1 MPSRDMLPFIQCH
14 HTRGRALC
22 GGFINPSFS
31 TSVCAAAP
39 IVIEASAVSMMFLFQ
54 FIVVMLLFV
63 LVFRLIT
70 LSCVGGVAALVV
82 MTIAHVVMTFAL
94 VEMTIAL
101 VEMTFALVVMTI
113 ALLEIAVAPVEI
125 VVAPAALALYLYKV
139 MVTGPK
145 SPAGISMFL
154 VFLLQGYE
162 VHV

>member
-1 MPSRDMLPFIQCH
+1 
-14 HTRGRALC
+14 
-22 GGFINPSFS
+22 
-31 TSVCAAAP
+31 
-39 IVIEASAVSMMFLFQ
+39 
-54 FIVVMLLFV
+54 MLLFV

-70 LSCVGGVAALVV
+70 LSCAGGVAA
-82 MTIAHVVMTFAL
+82 H

-101 VEMTFALVVMTI
+101 VEMTFALVEMTF
-113 ALLEIAVAPVEI
+113 ALLEMTVAPVEI

>member
-1 MPSRDMLPFIQCH
+1 
-14 HTRGRALC
+14 
-22 GGFINPSFS
+22 
-31 TSVCAAAP
+31 
-39 IVIEASAVSMMFLFQ
+39 
-54 FIVVMLLFV
+54 MLLFV

-70 LSCVGGVAALVV
+70 LSCVGGVAA
-82 MTIAHVVMTFAL
+82 H

-101 VEMTFALVVMTI
+101 VEMTFAPVEMTI
-113 ALLEIAVAPVEI
+113 ALVEPVVAPVEI

>member
-1 MPSRDMLPFIQCH
+1 
-14 HTRGRALC
+14 
-22 GGFINPSFS
+22 
-31 TSVCAAAP
+31 
-39 IVIEASAVSMMFLFQ
+39 
-54 FIVVMLLFV
+54 MLLFV

-70 LSCVGGVAALVV
+70 LSCVGGVAALV
-82 MTIAHVVMTFAL
+82 
-94 VEMTIAL
+94 EMTIAL
-101 VEMTFALVVMTI
+101 VEMTFAPVEMT
-113 ALLEIAVAPVEI
+113 VAPVEI

>member
-1 MPSRDMLPFIQCH
+1 
-14 HTRGRALC
+14 
-22 GGFINPSFS
+22 
-31 TSVCAAAP
+31 
-39 IVIEASAVSMMFLFQ
+39 
-54 FIVVMLLFV
+54 MLLFV

-70 LSCVGGVAALVV
+70 LSCVGG
-82 MTIAHVVMTFAL
+82 IS
-94 VEMTIAL
+94 
-101 VEMTFALVVMTI
+101 ALVVMTI

>member
-1 MPSRDMLPFIQCH
+1 
-14 HTRGRALC
+14 
-22 GGFINPSFS
+22 
-31 TSVCAAAP
+31 
-39 IVIEASAVSMMFLFQ
+39 
-54 FIVVMLLFV
+54 MLLFV

-70 LSCVGGVAALVV
+70 LSCAGGVA
-82 MTIAHVVMTFAL
+82 
-94 VEMTIAL
+94 AL
-101 VEMTFALVVMTI
+101 VEMTFALVEMTFTLVVMTS
-113 ALLEIAVAPVEI
+113 ALVEMTIAPVEI

>member
-1 MPSRDMLPFIQCH
+1 
-14 HTRGRALC
+14 
-22 GGFINPSFS
+22 
-31 TSVCAAAP
+31 
-39 IVIEASAVSMMFLFQ
+39 MFLFQ
-54 FIVVMLLFV
+54 FIVVILLFV

-70 LSCVGGVAALVV
+70 LSCAGGVA
-82 MTIAHVVMTFAL
+82 AL

-101 VEMTFALVVMTI
+101 VEMTFALVEMTFAPVEMTI

>member
-1 MPSRDMLPFIQCH
+1 
-14 HTRGRALC
+14 
-22 GGFINPSFS
+22 
-31 TSVCAAAP
+31 
-39 IVIEASAVSMMFLFQ
+39 
-54 FIVVMLLFV
+54 MLLFV

-70 LSCVGGVAALVV
+70 LPCVGGVAALVV
-82 MTIAHVVMTFAL
+82 MTF
-94 VEMTIAL
+94 AL
-101 VEMTFALVVMTI
+101 VEMTFALVEMTV
-113 ALLEIAVAPVEI
+113 ALVEMTFALVEI

>member
-1 MPSRDMLPFIQCH
+1 
-14 HTRGRALC
+14 
-22 GGFINPSFS
+22 
-31 TSVCAAAP
+31 
-39 IVIEASAVSMMFLFQ
+39 
-54 FIVVMLLFV
+54 MLLFV

-70 LSCVGGVAALVV
+70 LPCVGGVA
-82 MTIAHVVMTFAL
+82 AL

-101 VEMTFALVVMTI
+101 VEMTIALVEMTAALVVMT
-113 ALLEIAVAPVEI
+113 VAPVEI

>member
-1 MPSRDMLPFIQCH
+1 
-14 HTRGRALC
+14 
-22 GGFINPSFS
+22 
-31 TSVCAAAP
+31 
-39 IVIEASAVSMMFLFQ
+39 
-54 FIVVMLLFV
+54 MLLFV

-70 LSCVGGVAALVV
+70 LSCAGGVA
-82 MTIAHVVMTFAL
+82 AL

-101 VEMTFALVVMTI
+101 VEMTFALVEMT
-113 ALLEIAVAPVEI
+113 
-125 VVAPAALALYLYKV
+125 VAPAALALYLYKV

>member
-1 MPSRDMLPFIQCH
+1 
-14 HTRGRALC
+14 
-22 GGFINPSFS
+22 
-31 TSVCAAAP
+31 
-39 IVIEASAVSMMFLFQ
+39 MFLFQ
-54 FIVVMLLFV
+54 FIVVILLFV

-70 LSCVGGVAALVV
+70 LSCAGGVA
-82 MTIAHVVMTFAL
+82 
-94 VEMTIAL
+94 AL
-101 VEMTFALVVMTI
+101 VEMTFALVEMTF
-113 ALLEIAVAPVEI
+113 ALVEMTVALVEMTVAPVEI

>member
-1 MPSRDMLPFIQCH
+1 
-14 HTRGRALC
+14 
-22 GGFINPSFS
+22 
-31 TSVCAAAP
+31 
-39 IVIEASAVSMMFLFQ
+39 
-54 FIVVMLLFV
+54 MLLFV

-70 LSCVGGVAALVV
+70 LSCAGGVAA
-82 MTIAHVVMTFAL
+82 H
-94 VEMTIAL
+94 VEMTFAL
-101 VEMTFALVVMTI
+101 VEMTFALVEMTF
-113 ALLEIAVAPVEI
+113 ALLEMTVAPVEI

>member
-1 MPSRDMLPFIQCH
+1 
-14 HTRGRALC
+14 
-22 GGFINPSFS
+22 
-31 TSVCAAAP
+31 
-39 IVIEASAVSMMFLFQ
+39 MFLFQ
-54 FIVVMLLFV
+54 FIVVILLFV

-70 LSCVGGVAALVV
+70 LSCVGGVAAPVE

-101 VEMTFALVVMTI
+101 VEMTFALV
-113 ALLEIAVAPVEI
+113 EI
-125 VVAPAALALYLYKV
+125 VVALVALALYLYKV

>member
-1 MPSRDMLPFIQCH
+1 
-14 HTRGRALC
+14 
-22 GGFINPSFS
+22 
-31 TSVCAAAP
+31 
-39 IVIEASAVSMMFLFQ
+39 
-54 FIVVMLLFV
+54 MLLFV

-70 LSCVGGVAALVV
+70 LSCVGGVAAR
-82 MTIAHVVMTFAL
+82 

-101 VEMTFALVVMTI
+101 VEMTFALLEMTIAHVEMTI
-113 ALLEIAVAPVEI
+113 ALVEI

>member
-1 MPSRDMLPFIQCH
+1 
-14 HTRGRALC
+14 
-22 GGFINPSFS
+22 
-31 TSVCAAAP
+31 
-39 IVIEASAVSMMFLFQ
+39 
-54 FIVVMLLFV
+54 MLLFV

-70 LSCVGGVAALVV
+70 LSCVGGISALVV
-82 MTIAHVVMTFAL
+82 MTIAL

-101 VEMTFALVVMTI
+101 VEMTFALVEMT
-113 ALLEIAVAPVEI
+113 VAPVEI

>member
-1 MPSRDMLPFIQCH
+1 
-14 HTRGRALC
+14 
-22 GGFINPSFS
+22 
-31 TSVCAAAP
+31 
-39 IVIEASAVSMMFLFQ
+39 MMFLFQ

-70 LSCVGGVAALVV
+70 LSCVGGVAALVE
-82 MTIAHVVMTFAL
+82 MTF
-94 VEMTIAL
+94 AL
-101 VEMTFALVVMTI
+101 VEMTFALVEMTF
-113 ALLEIAVAPVEI
+113 APVEI

>member
-1 MPSRDMLPFIQCH
+1 
-14 HTRGRALC
+14 
-22 GGFINPSFS
+22 
-31 TSVCAAAP
+31 
-39 IVIEASAVSMMFLFQ
+39 
-54 FIVVMLLFV
+54 MLLFL

-70 LSCVGGVAALVV
+70 LSCAGGVAALVE
-82 MTIAHVVMTFAL
+82 MTFAL

-101 VEMTFALVVMTI
+101 VEMTVALVEMTFALV
-113 ALLEIAVAPVEI
+113 EI
-125 VVAPAALALYLYKV
+125 VIAPAALALYLYKV

>member
-1 MPSRDMLPFIQCH
+1 
-14 HTRGRALC
+14 
-22 GGFINPSFS
+22 
-31 TSVCAAAP
+31 
-39 IVIEASAVSMMFLFQ
+39 
-54 FIVVMLLFV
+54 MLLFV

-70 LSCVGGVAALVV
+70 LSCVGGVAALVE
-82 MTIAHVVMTFAL
+82 MTVAPVEMTFAL
-94 VEMTIAL
+94 VEMTI
-101 VEMTFALVVMTI
+101 
-113 ALLEIAVAPVEI
+113 APVEI

>member
-31 TSVCAAAP
+31 TSVCAAVP

-70 LSCVGGVAALVV
+70 LSCVGGVAALV
-82 MTIAHVVMTFAL
+82 
-94 VEMTIAL
+94 EMTIAL
-101 VEMTFALVVMTI
+101 VEMTIVLVEMTI
-113 ALLEIAVAPVEI
+113 ASVEI

>member
-1 MPSRDMLPFIQCH
+1 
-14 HTRGRALC
+14 
-22 GGFINPSFS
+22 
-31 TSVCAAAP
+31 
-39 IVIEASAVSMMFLFQ
+39 
-54 FIVVMLLFV
+54 MLLFV

-70 LSCVGGVAALVV
+70 LSCVGGVAALVE
-82 MTIAHVVMTFAL
+82 MTIAFVEMTFALVGMTFAL

-101 VEMTFALVVMTI
+101 VEIVFAPV
-113 ALLEIAVAPVEI
+113 EIAVAPV
-125 VVAPAALALYLYKV
+125 ALALYLYKV

>member
-1 MPSRDMLPFIQCH
+1 
-14 HTRGRALC
+14 
-22 GGFINPSFS
+22 
-31 TSVCAAAP
+31 
-39 IVIEASAVSMMFLFQ
+39 
-54 FIVVMLLFV
+54 MLLFV

-101 VEMTFALVVMTI
+101 VEMTFALLEMT
-113 ALLEIAVAPVEI
+113 VASVEI
-125 VVAPAALALYLYKV
+125 VVASAALALYLYKV

>member
-1 MPSRDMLPFIQCH
+1 
-14 HTRGRALC
+14 
-22 GGFINPSFS
+22 
-31 TSVCAAAP
+31 
-39 IVIEASAVSMMFLFQ
+39 
-54 FIVVMLLFV
+54 MLLFV

-70 LSCVGGVAALVV
+70 LYCVGGISALVE
-82 MTIAHVVMTFAL
+82 MTIALVEMTFAL

-101 VEMTFALVVMTI
+101 VEMTFALV
-113 ALLEIAVAPVEI
+113 EI
-125 VVAPAALALYLYKV
+125 VVAPAALSLYLYKV

>member
-1 MPSRDMLPFIQCH
+1 
-14 HTRGRALC
+14 
-22 GGFINPSFS
+22 
-31 TSVCAAAP
+31 
-39 IVIEASAVSMMFLFQ
+39 
-54 FIVVMLLFV
+54 MLLFV

-70 LSCVGGVAALVV
+70 LSCAGCVA
-82 MTIAHVVMTFAL
+82 
-94 VEMTIAL
+94 AL
-101 VEMTFALVVMTI
+101 VEMTFALVEMTFALVEMTAALVVMT
-113 ALLEIAVAPVEI
+113 VAPVEI

>member
-1 MPSRDMLPFIQCH
+1 
-14 HTRGRALC
+14 
-22 GGFINPSFS
+22 
-31 TSVCAAAP
+31 
-39 IVIEASAVSMMFLFQ
+39 
-54 FIVVMLLFV
+54 MLLFV

-70 LSCVGGVAALVV
+70 LSCVGGISALVEMTFTLVV
-82 MTIAHVVMTFAL
+82 MTIALVEMTFAP

-101 VEMTFALVVMTI
+101 VEMTFALV
-113 ALLEIAVAPVEI
+113 EP

-139 MVTGPK
+139 IVTGPK